1 VKGNEF
7 STKKQNSSYQNYFV
21 QMDFALSPNWH
32 LETGLALNT
41 TQYALE
47 DLFGT
52 GAAPKL
58 AYSFG
63 TILSPRAGVSY
74 SFTKNKTLLL
84 P

>member
-41 TQYALE
+41 TQYVLKRWYWS
-47 DLFGT
+47 G
-52 GAAPKL
+52 
-58 AYSFG
+58 S
-63 TILSPRAGVSY
+63 
-74 SFTKNKTLLL
+74 
-84 P
+84 

>member
-1 VKGNEF
+1 
-7 STKKQNSSYQNYFV
+7 
-21 QMDFALSPNWH
+21 MDFALSPNWH

-41 TQYALE
+41 TQYAGR
-47 DLFGT
+47 FIWYWSGS
-52 GAAPKL
+52 KL

>member
-1 VKGNEF
+1 
-7 STKKQNSSYQNYFV
+7 
-21 QMDFALSPNWH
+21 
-32 LETGLALNT
+32 
-41 TQYALE
+41 LE

-74 SFTKNKTLLL
+74 SFTKNKTLFCCGEFSTTVAETLTCGTN
-84 P
+84 